1 MKTEVKRKV
10 KKFEPV
16 PVSPLEKSR
25 RRRRDRR
32 SFIVSAPYILWM
44 ILFTFIPL
52 VFVVYYAFTDPSGAF
67 TIDNIKGLLGL
78 ESGTQNV
85 IQSGTFIRTDFI
97 KIFWRSMWYG
107 FVATVVCLVIAYP
120 TAYIISQIAEN
131 RQQVMVTLIMLP
143 MWMNFIL
150 RTYALMKILEDT
162 GIINTFL
169 TKLGLPVL
177 HMINTPFAVILGMVY
192 NFLPYMILPIY
203 SVMSKMD
210 NSLIEAAQDLGCNRM
225 RVFLKVILPLSMG
238 GVVSGI
244 TMVFVPSVSTFYISQ
259 KLGGGTNEMIGDVIE
274 RTFLT
279 ETNYNVGAAISLV
292 LMVLILICMAVMN
305 RFSDDDSDGGIIV

>member
-1 MKTEVKRKV
+1 MKKIEIIKPSRTEKI
-10 KKFEPV
+10 
-16 PVSPLEKSR
+16 R
-25 RRRRDRR
+25 RRKRDIRAFGI
-32 SFIVSAPYILWM
+32 SSPYILWM
-44 ILFTFIPL
+44 VLFTLIPL
-52 VFVVYYAFTDPSGAF
+52 IFVVYYAFTNAQGQF
-67 TIDNIKGLLGL
+67 TLDNIKTLIGM
-78 ESGTQNV
+78 ESQVTNV
-85 IQSGTFIRTDFI
+85 IQTGTFIRLDFI

-107 FVATVVCLVIAYP
+107 VIATVICLIIAYP
-120 TAYIISQIAEN
+120 LAYAISQKAEN
-131 RQQVMVTLIMLP
+131 RQSVIITLLMLP

-150 RTYALMKILEDT
+150 RTYALMKLLEDT
-162 GIINTFL
+162 GIINSL
-169 TKLGLPVL
+169 LSKIGLPTI

-203 SVMSKMD
+203 SVLSKMD

-225 RVFLKVILPLSMG
+225 RVFTKVILPLSMG

-259 KLGGGTNEMIGDVIE
+259 KLGGGTNELIGDVIE

-292 LMVLILICMAVMN
+292 LMILIFICMAIMN
-305 RFSDDDSDGGIIV
+305 RFSDDEDGGIIV